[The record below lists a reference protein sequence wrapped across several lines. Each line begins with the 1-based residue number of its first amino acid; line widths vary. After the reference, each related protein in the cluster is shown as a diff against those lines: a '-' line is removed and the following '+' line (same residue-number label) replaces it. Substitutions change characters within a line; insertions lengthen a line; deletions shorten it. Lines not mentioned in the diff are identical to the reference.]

1 MLQSISIK
9 NYALINKLNIEFS
22 DGFSVITGETG
33 SGKSILLGA
42 LSLVLGQRA
51 EVNVLKDKEQKCIIE
66 SSFSIAR
73 YKLEQFFDD
82 NELDYEEETLL
93 RREILPNGKS
103 RAFVNDS
110 PVSVK
115 ILKEL
120 GFRLIDVH
128 SQNQNLVI
136 GSFEYQVGI
145 VDTYAGNSVILR
157 EYQECFDQFQKLK
170 QELRKQ
176 EELALKEKADLD
188 YFQFQLEQLIDAK
201 LVAGEQIEMEAELE
215 TLTHAE
221 EIKNGLVKAFENL
234 SEGEFPIVAQLK
246 ETRSAIAQIQKV
258 FPDAESFFERLDS
271 AYIELQDLAQELDRS
286 NESVEFDPSRIEF
299 LNQKLDGIYSL
310 QQKHHVNSVEEL
322 IQIQEEL
329 TQKVDKIVSGDDF
342 IDDLKKQLK
351 IQGEVLLKS
360 AEKLT
365 DTRVKVIPAIEKT
378 IVSQLVQLGIPNANF
393 KIDTT
398 IREDFQ
404 YLGRD
409 YLSFLFSANK
419 NGHIEEVQKVA
430 SGGELS
436 RLMLSIKYLISSSTA
451 LPSIVFDEIDTGVSG
466 EIAAKMGTMMNKMAE
481 NIQVISITHLPQIAG
496 KGKNH
501 YKVYKADD
509 ELETYSNIVLLD
521 HQSRIEELAKM
532 LSGADLTQAAL
543 ENAKVLLCS

>member
-1 MLQSISIK
+1 MLQSISIQ
-9 NYALINKLNIEFS
+9 NYALITKLDIEFS

-51 EVNVLKDKEQKCIIE
+51 EVNVLKDKGQKCIIE
-66 SSFSIAR
+66 CSFSISR

-82 NELDYEEETLL
+82 NELDYEEDTLL

-115 ILKEL
+115 VLKEL

-128 SQNQNLVI
+128 SQNQNLIV

-145 VDTYAGNSVILR
+145 VDTYAGNFKILKK
-157 EYQECFDQFQKLK
+157 YQEGFNQFQKLK
-170 QELRKQ
+170 RELRKQ
-176 EELALKEKADLD
+176 EELVAKEKADLD
-188 YFQFQLEQLIDAK
+188 YFQFQLEQLIEAK
-201 LVAGEQIEMEAELE
+201 LVAGEQVVMEEELG
-215 TLTHAE
+215 TLTYAE
-221 EIKNGLVKAFENL
+221 EIKSGLVKAYEKF
-234 SEGEFPIVAQLK
+234 SEGEFPIVTQLK
-246 ETRSAIAQIQKV
+246 EARNAVAQIQNV
-258 FPDAESFFERLDS
+258 YPDAKSFFERIES

-286 NESVEFDPSRIEF
+286 NESIELDPSRIEF
-299 LNQKLDGIYSL
+299 LNQKLDAIYSL
-310 QQKHHVNSVEEL
+310 QQKHHVNSVKEL
-322 IQIQEEL
+322 IQIREEL
-329 TQKVDKIVSGDDF
+329 IQKVDKIVSGDDF
-342 IDDLKKQLK
+342 IEDLKRQLE
-351 IQGEVLLKS
+351 IQEELVLKS
-360 AEKLT
+360 SEKLT
-365 DTRVKVIPAIEKT
+365 NSRVKVIPTIEKT
-378 IVSQLVQLGIPNANF
+378 IVAQLVQLGISNANF
-393 KIDTT
+393 KVDIQ
-398 IREDFQ
+398 IKEDFQ

-419 NGHIEEVQKVA
+419 NGHVEEVQKVA

-436 RLMLSIKYLISSSTA
+436 RLMLSIKYLVSAATA

-466 EIAAKMGTMMNKMAE
+466 EIADKMGTMMNKMAE

-521 HQSRIEELAKM
+521 KQSRIEELAKM

-543 ENAKVLLCS
+543 ENAKVLLDS

>member
-1 MLQSISIK
+1 MLQSISIQ
-9 NYALINKLNIEFS
+9 NYALITKLDIEFS

-66 SSFSIAR
+66 SSFSIER
-73 YKLEQFFDD
+73 YHLEKFFEA
-82 NELDYEEETLL
+82 NELDYEKETLL

-103 RAFVNDS
+103 RAFVNDT

-115 ILKEL
+115 VLKEL
-120 GFRLIDVH
+120 GLRLIDVH

-136 GSFEYQVGI
+136 GSFEYQMGI
-145 VDTYAGNSVILR
+145 VDTYAGNSEILKK
-157 EYQECFDQFQKLK
+157 YQECFDKFQKLK

-176 EELALKEKADLD
+176 EELAVKEKADLD
-188 YFQFQLEQLIDAK
+188 YFQFQLEQLLEAK
-201 LVAGEQIEMEAELE
+201 LVAGEQVEMEAELE

-221 EIKNGLVKAFENL
+221 EIKSGLVKAYENL
-234 SEGEFPIVAQLK
+234 SEGESPIVTQLK
-246 ETRSAIAQIQKV
+246 EARNALAQIKNV
-258 FPDAESFFERLDS
+258 FPDAVSFYERLES
-271 AYIELQDLAQELDRS
+271 AYIELNDLAQELDRS
-286 NESVEFDPSRIEF
+286 NESVELDPSRIEF
-299 LNQKLDGIYSL
+299 LNQKLDAIYSL
-310 QQKHHVNSVEEL
+310 QQKHHVNSVEDL
-322 IQIQEEL
+322 IQIREEL
-329 TQKVDKIVSGDDF
+329 IQKVDKIVSGNDF

-351 IQGEVLLKS
+351 AQKDLLLKS

-365 DTRVKVIPAIEKT
+365 DSRVKVIPSIEKT
-378 IVSQLVQLGIPNANF
+378 IVEQLVQLGIPNANF
-393 KIDTT
+393 KLATQ

-404 YLGRD
+404 YLGHD
-409 YLSFLFSANK
+409 SLSFLFSANK
-419 NGHIEEVQKVA
+419 NGQLEEVQKVA

-509 ELETYSNIVLLD
+509 EQETYSNIVLLD

-532 LSGADLTQAAL
+532 LSGAALTQAAL
-543 ENAKVLLCS
+543 ENAKVLLSN

>member
-1 MLQSISIK
+1 MLQSISIQ
-9 NYALINKLNIEFS
+9 NYALITKLDIEFS

-66 SSFSIAR
+66 SSFSIER
-73 YKLEQFFDD
+73 YQLEKFFAD
-82 NELDYEEETLL
+82 NELDYEKETLL

-120 GFRLIDVH
+120 GLRLIDVH

-145 VDTYAGNSVILR
+145 VDTYAGNSEILKK
-157 EYQECFDQFQKLK
+157 YQECFDKFQKLK

-176 EELALKEKADLD
+176 EELAAKEKADLD
-188 YFQFQLEQLIDAK
+188 YFQFQLEQLLEAK
-201 LVAGEQIEMEAELE
+201 LVAGEQVEMEAELE

-221 EIKNGLVKAFENL
+221 EIKSGLVKAYENL
-234 SEGEFPIVAQLK
+234 SEGEFPIVTQLK
-246 ETRSAIAQIQKV
+246 EARNAVAQIKNV
-258 FPDAESFFERLDS
+258 FPDAESFFERLES
-271 AYIELQDLAQELDRS
+271 AYIELNDLAQELDRS
-286 NESVEFDPSRIEF
+286 NESVELDPSRIEF
-299 LNQKLDGIYSL
+299 LNQKLDAVYSL
-310 QQKHHVNSVEEL
+310 QQKHHVNSGEEL
-322 IQIQEEL
+322 IQIREEL
-329 TQKVDKIVSGDDF
+329 IQKVDKIVSGDDF
-342 IDDLKKQLK
+342 IEDLKKQLK
-351 IQGEVLLKS
+351 AQEELVLKS
-360 AEKLT
+360 AKKLT
-365 DTRVKVIPAIEKT
+365 DSRVKVIPAIEKT

-393 KIDTT
+393 KISTQ
-398 IREDFQ
+398 IKEDFQ
-404 YLGRD
+404 YLGCD

-419 NGHIEEVQKVA
+419 NGQLEEVQRVA

-521 HQSRIEELAKM
+521 QQSRIEELAKM

-543 ENAKVLLCS
+543 DNAKVLLSN

>member
-1 MLQSISIK
+1 MLQSISIQ
-9 NYALINKLNIEFS
+9 NYALITKLDIEFS

-51 EVNVLKDKEQKCIIE
+51 EVNVLKDKKQKCIIE

-115 ILKEL
+115 VLKEL

-128 SQNQNLVI
+128 SQNQNLVV

-145 VDTYAGNSVILR
+145 VDTYAGNSKILKR
-157 EYQECFDQFQKLK
+157 YQECFNEFQKLK
-170 QELRKQ
+170 RELCKQ
-176 EELALKEKADLD
+176 EELATKEKADLD
-188 YFQFQLEQLIDAK
+188 YFQFQLEQLIEVK
-201 LVAGEQIEMEAELE
+201 LVAGEQVEMEEELGK
-215 TLTHAE
+215 LTHAE
-221 EIKNGLVKAFENL
+221 EIKSGLVKAYENL

-246 ETRSAIAQIQKV
+246 EARNAIAQIQNV
-258 FPDAESFFERLDS
+258 YPDAQSFFERLES
-271 AYIELQDLAQELDRS
+271 AYIELEDLSQEMDRS
-286 NESVEFDPSRIEF
+286 NESIELDPSRIGF
-299 LNQKLDGIYSL
+299 LNQRLDTIYSL
-310 QQKHHVNSVEEL
+310 QQKHHVSSVEKLIHIREEL
-322 IQIQEEL
+322 I
-329 TQKVDKIVSGDDF
+329 QKVDKIVSGDDF
-342 IDDLKKQLK
+342 IEDLKKQLDVQK
-351 IQGEVLLKS
+351 QLVLKS

-365 DTRVKVIPAIEKT
+365 SSRMKVIPVIEKT
-378 IVSQLVQLGIPNANF
+378 IVAQLVQLGISNANF
-393 KIDTT
+393 KVDLQIK
-398 IREDFQ
+398 EDFQ

-409 YLSFLFSANK
+409 CLSFLFSANK
-419 NGHIEEVQKVA
+419 NGCVEEVQKVA

-436 RLMLSIKYLISSSTA
+436 RLMLSIKYLVSSSTA

-509 ELETYSNIVLLD
+509 ELETYSNIVLLNK
-521 HQSRIEELAKM
+521 QSRIEELAKM

-543 ENAKVLLCS
+543 ENAKVLLDS

>member
-1 MLQSISIK
+1 MIQSISIQ
-9 NYALINKLNIEFS
+9 NYALITKLDIEFS
-22 DGFSVITGETG
+22 NGFSVITGETG

-51 EVNVLKDKEQKCIIE
+51 EMNVLKDKEQKCIIE
-66 SSFSIAR
+66 CSFSISKYNLKA
-73 YKLEQFFDD
+73 FFQD
-82 NELDYEEETLL
+82 NELDYEEETIL
-93 RREILPNGKS
+93 RREIFPNGKS

-110 PVSVK
+110 PTSVK

-120 GFRLIDVH
+120 GLRLIDVH
-128 SQNQNLVI
+128 SQNQNIVV

-145 VDTYAGNSVILR
+145 VDTYAKNVDLLKK
-157 EYQECFDQFQKLK
+157 YQNDYDQFQKLK

-176 EELALKEKADLD
+176 EELAAKEKADLD
-188 YFQFQLEQLIDAK
+188 YFEFQLEQLVEAQ
-201 LVAGEQIEMEAELE
+201 LVEGEQKEMEAELE
-215 TLTHAE
+215 TLSHAE
-221 EIKNGLVKAFENL
+221 EIKSGLYKTYMNF
-234 SEGEFPIVAQLK
+234 SEGESSILTLMK
-246 ETRSAIAQIQKV
+246 EAINSMIQIQNV
-258 FPDAESFFERLDS
+258 YPNAASFFERLES
-271 AYIELQDLAQELDRS
+271 SYIELQDLAQELDRS
-286 NESVEFDPSRIEF
+286 NETIEFDANRIEF
-299 LNQKLDGIYSL
+299 LNQKLDGIYAL
-310 QQKHHVNSVEEL
+310 QQKHHVNSAEEL
-322 IQIQEEL
+322 IQIREEL
-329 TQKVDKIVSGDDF
+329 KQKVEKISLGDDF
-342 IDDLKKQLK
+342 IDGLKKQLK
-351 IQGEVLLKS
+351 MQEGIVRKS

-365 DTRVKVIPAIEKT
+365 NSRVKVIPAIEKT
-378 IVSQLVQLGIPNANF
+378 IVAQLIQLGIPNANF
-393 KIDTT
+393 KIETR

-404 YLGRD
+404 YLGHD

-419 NGHIEEVQKVA
+419 NGKLEEVQKVA

-466 EIAAKMGTMMNKMAE
+466 EIADKMGSMMNKMAE

-521 HQSRIEELAKM
+521 KKSRIEELAKM

-543 ENAKVLLCS
+543 ENAKVLLGN

>member
-1 MLQSISIK
+1 MLQSISIQ
-9 NYALINKLNIEFS
+9 NYALITRLEIEFS

-51 EVNVLKDKEQKCIIE
+51 EANVLKDKKQKCIIE

-73 YKLEQFFDD
+73 YKLEPFFDD

-103 RAFVNDS
+103 RAFINDS
-110 PVSVK
+110 PVSAK
-115 ILKEL
+115 ILKDL
-120 GFRLIDVH
+120 GLRLIDVH

-145 VDTYAGNSVILR
+145 VDTYAGNSKVLKK
-157 EYQECFDQFQKLK
+157 YQEYFDQFQKLK

-176 EELALKEKADLD
+176 EEAAAKEKADLD
-188 YFQFQLEQLIDAK
+188 YFQFQLEQLTDAK
-201 LVAGEQIEMEAELE
+201 LVAGEQVEMEEELG

-221 EIKNGLVKAFENL
+221 EIKSGLVKAYENL
-234 SEGEFPIVAQLK
+234 SEGEFSVVTQLK
-246 ETRSAIAQIQKV
+246 EARNAISQIQNV
-258 FPDAESFFERLDS
+258 YTDAKSFFERIDS
-271 AYIELQDLAQELDRS
+271 TYIELQDLAQELDRS
-286 NESVEFDPSRIEF
+286 NESIELDPSRIEF
-299 LNQKLDGIYSL
+299 LNQKLDAIYSL
-310 QQKHHVNSVEEL
+310 QQKHHVSSVEEL
-322 IQIQEEL
+322 IMIREEL
-329 TQKVDKIVSGDDF
+329 IQKIDKIVSSDDF
-342 IDDLKKQLK
+342 IEDLKKQLE
-351 IQGEVLLKS
+351 IQEELVLKS

-365 DTRVKVIPAIEKT
+365 NSRMKVIPAIEKT
-378 IVSQLVQLGIPNANF
+378 IVAQLVQLGIPNANF
-393 KIDTT
+393 KVDIQ
-398 IREDFQ
+398 IKEDFQ

-409 YLSFLFSANK
+409 YLSFLFCANK
-419 NGHIEEVQKVA
+419 NGHVEEVQKVA

-436 RLMLSIKYLISSSTA
+436 RLMLSIKYLVSSSTA

-466 EIAAKMGTMMNKMAE
+466 EIADKMGTMMNKMAE

-501 YKVYKADD
+501 YMVYKADD

-543 ENAKVLLCS
+543 ANAKVLLDN

>member
-1 MLQSISIK
+1 MLQSISIQ
-9 NYALINKLNIEFS
+9 NYALITKLDIEFS

-66 SSFSIAR
+66 SSFSIER
-73 YKLEQFFDD
+73 YQLEKFFAD
-82 NELDYEEETLL
+82 NELDYEKETLL

-145 VDTYAGNSVILR
+145 VDTYAGNSEILKK
-157 EYQECFDQFQKLK
+157 YQECFDKFQKLK

-176 EELALKEKADLD
+176 EELAAKEKADLD
-188 YFQFQLEQLIDAK
+188 YFQFQLEQLLDAK
-201 LVAGEQIEMEAELE
+201 LVAGEQVEMEAELE

-221 EIKNGLVKAFENL
+221 EIKSGLVKAYENL
-234 SEGEFPIVAQLK
+234 SEGEFPIVTQLK
-246 ETRSAIAQIQKV
+246 EARNAIAQIKNV
-258 FPDAESFFERLDS
+258 FSDAESFFERLES
-271 AYIELQDLAQELDRS
+271 AYIELNDLAQELDRS
-286 NESVEFDPSRIEF
+286 NESVELDPSRIEF
-299 LNQKLDGIYSL
+299 LNQKLDAVYSL

-322 IQIQEEL
+322 IQIREEL
-329 TQKVDKIVSGDDF
+329 IQKVDKIVSGDDF
-342 IDDLKKQLK
+342 IEDLKKQLK
-351 IQGEVLLKS
+351 TQEELVLKS

-365 DTRVKVIPAIEKT
+365 DSRVKVIPAIEKT

-393 KIDTT
+393 KISTQ
-398 IREDFQ
+398 IKEDFQ

-419 NGHIEEVQKVA
+419 NGQIEEVQRVA

-521 HQSRIEELAKM
+521 QQSRIEELAKM

-543 ENAKVLLCS
+543 ENAKVLLSN

>member
-1 MLQSISIK
+1 MLQSISIQ
-9 NYALINKLNIEFS
+9 NYALITKLDIEFS

-66 SSFSIAR
+66 SSFSIER
-73 YKLEQFFDD
+73 YQLEKFFAD
-82 NELDYEEETLL
+82 NELDYEKETLL

-120 GFRLIDVH
+120 GLRLIDVH

-145 VDTYAGNSVILR
+145 VDTYAGNSEILKK
-157 EYQECFDQFQKLK
+157 YQEYFDKFQKLK

-176 EELALKEKADLD
+176 EELAAKEKADLD
-188 YFQFQLEQLIDAK
+188 YFQFQLEQLLDAK
-201 LVAGEQIEMEAELE
+201 LVAGEQIEMEAELG

-221 EIKNGLVKAFENL
+221 EIKSGLVKAYENL
-234 SEGEFPIVAQLK
+234 SEGEFPIVTQLK
-246 ETRSAIAQIQKV
+246 EARNAVAQIKNV
-258 FPDAESFFERLDS
+258 FPDAESFFERLES
-271 AYIELQDLAQELDRS
+271 AYIELNDLAQELDRS
-286 NESVEFDPSRIEF
+286 NESVELDPSRIEF
-299 LNQKLDGIYSL
+299 LNQKLDAVYSL

-322 IQIQEEL
+322 IQIREEL
-329 TQKVDKIVSGDDF
+329 IQKVDKIVSGDDF
-342 IDDLKKQLK
+342 IEDLKKQLK
-351 IQGEVLLKS
+351 AQEELVIKS
-360 AEKLT
+360 AKKLT
-365 DTRVKVIPAIEKT
+365 DSRVKVIPAIEKT

-393 KIDTT
+393 KISTQ
-398 IREDFQ
+398 IKEDFQ
-404 YLGRD
+404 YLGCD

-419 NGHIEEVQKVA
+419 NGQLEEVQRVA

-521 HQSRIEELAKM
+521 QQSRIEELAKM

-543 ENAKVLLCS
+543 DNAKVLLSN

>member
-1 MLQSISIK
+1 MLQSISIQ
-9 NYALINKLNIEFS
+9 NYALITKLDIEFS

-66 SSFSIAR
+66 SSFSIER
-73 YKLEQFFDD
+73 YQLEKFFAD
-82 NELDYEEETLL
+82 NELDYEKETLL

-120 GFRLIDVH
+120 GLRLIDVH

-145 VDTYAGNSVILR
+145 VDTYAGNSEILKK
-157 EYQECFDQFQKLK
+157 YQEYFDKFQKLK

-176 EELALKEKADLD
+176 EELAAKEKADLD
-188 YFQFQLEQLIDAK
+188 YFQFQLEQLLDAK

-221 EIKNGLVKAFENL
+221 EIKSGLVKAYENL
-234 SEGEFPIVAQLK
+234 SEGEFPIVTQLK
-246 ETRSAIAQIQKV
+246 EARNAVAQIINV
-258 FPDAESFFERLDS
+258 FPDAESFFERLES
-271 AYIELQDLAQELDRS
+271 AYIELNDLAQELDRS
-286 NESVEFDPSRIEF
+286 NESVELDPSRIEF
-299 LNQKLDGIYSL
+299 LNQKLDAVYSL

-322 IQIQEEL
+322 IQIREEL
-329 TQKVDKIVSGDDF
+329 IQKVDKIVSGDDF
-342 IDDLKKQLK
+342 IEDLKMQLK
-351 IQGEVLLKS
+351 AQEELVIKS
-360 AEKLT
+360 AKKLT
-365 DTRVKVIPAIEKT
+365 DSRVKVIPAIEKT

-393 KIDTT
+393 KISTQ
-398 IREDFQ
+398 IKEDFQ
-404 YLGRD
+404 YLGCD

-419 NGHIEEVQKVA
+419 NGQLEEVQRVA

-521 HQSRIEELAKM
+521 QQSRIEELAKM

-543 ENAKVLLCS
+543 DNAKVLLSN

>member
-1 MLQSISIK
+1 MLQSISIQ
-9 NYALINKLNIEFS
+9 NYALINQLDIDFS

-51 EVNVLKDKEQKCIIE
+51 EVNVLKDREKKCIIE
-66 SSFSIAR
+66 SCFSISR
-73 YKLEQFFDD
+73 YKLEGFFDK
-82 NELDYEEETLL
+82 NQLDYEEETLL

-115 ILKEL
+115 TLKEL

-136 GSFEYQVGI
+136 GSFDYQVGI
-145 VDTYAGNSVILR
+145 VDTYAGNAELLKK
-157 EYQECFDQFQKLK
+157 YQDQFDKFQLLK
-170 QELRKQ
+170 DNLRKQ
-176 EELALKEKADLD
+176 EEIAAKEKADLD
-188 YFQFQLEQLIDAK
+188 YFQFQLEQLLDAK
-201 LVAGEQIEMEAELE
+201 LVAGEQKEMENELE

-221 EIKNGLVKAFENL
+221 EIKSGLFKAYENL
-234 SEGEFPIVAQLK
+234 SEGEFPIVSQLK
-246 ETRSAIAQIQKV
+246 EARNAIAQIQNV
-258 FPDAESFFERLDS
+258 YPDADSLYQRLES
-271 AYIELQDLAQELDRS
+271 AYIELQDLAQEVEQT
-286 NESVEFDPSRIEF
+286 NESIELDPSRIEF
-299 LNQKLDGIYSL
+299 LNQKLDAIYSL
-310 QQKHHVNSVEEL
+310 QQKHHVDSVEGLIEIREEL
-322 IQIQEEL
+322 I
-329 TQKVDKIVSGDDF
+329 QKVDKIVSGDDF
-342 IDDLKKQLK
+342 IEDLKKQLDK
-351 IQGEVLLKS
+351 QEALLQKVS
-360 AEKLT
+360 EKLT
-365 DTRVKVIPAIEKT
+365 NSRKKVVSAIEKT
-378 IVSQLVQLGIPNANF
+378 IVAQLVQLGIPNANF
-393 KIDTT
+393 KVDMK

-404 YLGRD
+404 YLGHD
-409 YLSFLFSANK
+409 LLCFLFSANK
-419 NGHIEEVQKVA
+419 NGQLEEVQKVA

-436 RLMLSIKYLISSSTA
+436 RLMLSIKYLVSSSTA

-466 EIAAKMGTMMNKMAE
+466 EIADKMGAMMNQMAE

-521 HQSRIEELAKM
+521 KQSRIEELAKM

-543 ENAKVLLCS
+543 ENAKVLLDS

>member
-1 MLQSISIK
+1 MLQSISIQ
-9 NYALINKLNIEFS
+9 NYALITKLDIEFS

-66 SSFSIAR
+66 STFSIAR
-73 YKLEQFFDD
+73 YKLKQFFDD
-82 NELDYEEETLL
+82 NELEYEEETLL

-103 RAFVNDS
+103 RAFINDS
-110 PVSVK
+110 PVSAKV
-115 ILKEL
+115 LKEL

-128 SQNQNLVI
+128 SQNQNLII
-136 GSFEYQVGI
+136 GSFEYQVSI
-145 VDTYAGNSVILR
+145 VDTYAGNVTILKK
-157 EYQECFDQFQKLK
+157 YQECFDQFQKLK
-170 QELRKQ
+170 QELRKK
-176 EELALKEKADLD
+176 EEIAAKEKADLD
-188 YFQFQLEQLIDAK
+188 YYQFQLEQLTDAK
-201 LVAGEQIEMEAELE
+201 LIAGEQTEMEAELA

-221 EIKNGLVKAFENL
+221 EIKSALVKAYENL
-234 SEGEFPIVAQLK
+234 SEGEFPIVTQLK
-246 ETRSAIAQIQKV
+246 EARNAIAQIQNV
-258 FPDAESFFERLDS
+258 YPDAPSFFARLES
-271 AYIELQDLAQELDRS
+271 AYIELQDLAEELDRS
-286 NESVEFDPSRIEF
+286 NESVDLDPSRIEF
-299 LNQKLDGIYSL
+299 LNQKLDAIYSL

-322 IQIQEEL
+322 IHIREEL
-329 TQKVDKIVSGDDF
+329 TRKVDKIVCGDDF
-342 IDDLKKQLK
+342 IEDLKKQLE
-351 IQGEVLLKS
+351 QREELLLGS

-365 DTRVKVIPAIEKT
+365 NSRLKVIPAIEKT

-393 KIDTT
+393 KIDTQ

-404 YLGRD
+404 YYGRD
-409 YLSFLFSANK
+409 YLAFLFSANK
-419 NGHIEEVQKVA
+419 NGQIEEVQKVA

-521 HQSRIEELAKM
+521 QQSRIEELAKM

-543 ENAKVLLCS
+543 DNAKVLLGN

>member
-1 MLQSISIK
+1 MLQSISIQ
-9 NYALINKLNIEFS
+9 NYALITKLDIEFS

-42 LSLVLGQRA
+42 LSLVLGQRT

-103 RAFVNDS
+103 RAFINDS
-110 PVSVK
+110 PVSAKV
-115 ILKEL
+115 LKEL

-145 VDTYAGNSVILR
+145 VDTYAGNSKILKK
-157 EYQECFDQFQKLK
+157 YQEYFDQFQKLK

-176 EELALKEKADLD
+176 EEVAAKEKADLD
-188 YFQFQLEQLIDAK
+188 YFQFQLEQLTDAK
-201 LVAGEQIEMEAELE
+201 LIAGEQAEMEAELA

-221 EIKNGLVKAFENL
+221 EIKSSLVKAYENL
-234 SEGEFPIVAQLK
+234 SEGEFPIVTQLK
-246 ETRSAIAQIQKV
+246 EARNAIVQIKNV
-258 FPDAESFFERLDS
+258 YPDAQSFFERLES

-286 NESVEFDPSRIEF
+286 NESVDLDPSRIEF
-299 LNQKLDGIYSL
+299 LNQKLDAIYSL
-310 QQKHHVNSVEEL
+310 QQKHHVNSSEEL
-322 IQIQEEL
+322 IHIREEL
-329 TQKVDKIVSGDDF
+329 KRKVDKIVCGDDF
-342 IDDLKKQLK
+342 IEDLKKQLK
-351 IQGEVLLKS
+351 QQEELVLGS

-365 DTRVKVIPAIEKT
+365 DSRLKVIPAIEKT

-393 KIDTT
+393 KIDTQ

-419 NGHIEEVQKVA
+419 NGQIEEVQKVA

-521 HQSRIEELAKM
+521 QQSRIEELAKM

-543 ENAKVLLCS
+543 ENAKVLLGS

>member
-1 MLQSISIK
+1 MLQSISIQ
-9 NYALINKLNIEFS
+9 NYALITKLDIEFS

-66 SSFSIAR
+66 SSFSIER
-73 YKLEQFFDD
+73 YQLEKFFAD
-82 NELDYEEETLL
+82 NELDYEKETLL

-145 VDTYAGNSVILR
+145 VDTYAGNSEILKK
-157 EYQECFDQFQKLK
+157 YQECFDKFQKLK

-176 EELALKEKADLD
+176 EELAAKEKADLD
-188 YFQFQLEQLIDAK
+188 YFQFQLEQLLDAK
-201 LVAGEQIEMEAELE
+201 LVAGEQVEMEAELE

-221 EIKNGLVKAFENL
+221 EIKSGLVKAYENL
-234 SEGEFPIVAQLK
+234 SEGEFPIVIQLK
-246 ETRSAIAQIQKV
+246 EARNAIAQIKNV
-258 FPDAESFFERLDS
+258 FSDAESFFERLES
-271 AYIELQDLAQELDRS
+271 AYIELNDLAQELDRS
-286 NESVEFDPSRIEF
+286 NESVELDPSRIEF
-299 LNQKLDGIYSL
+299 LNQKLDAVYSL

-322 IQIQEEL
+322 IQIREEL
-329 TQKVDKIVSGDDF
+329 IQKVDKIVSGDDF
-342 IDDLKKQLK
+342 IEDLKKQLK
-351 IQGEVLLKS
+351 TQEELVLKS

-365 DTRVKVIPAIEKT
+365 DSRVKVIPAIEKT

-393 KIDTT
+393 KISTQ
-398 IREDFQ
+398 IKEDFQ

-419 NGHIEEVQKVA
+419 NGQIEEVQRVA

-521 HQSRIEELAKM
+521 QQSRIEELAKM

-543 ENAKVLLCS
+543 ENAKVLLSN